1 MKLSIHQI
9 TFLFLFS
16 VVMFLHGQHLK
27 ITDNITFS
35 DIRKHYEDLPENDK
49 QALPYVN
56 VYLKKAKKENDYP
69 EILQGYH
76 DALFFSRDKLQKLK
90 YADSC
95 VSYMLKSKDQK
106 LISKAYLEKGVI
118 YYFFYKQY
126 QPALNEYLKAYE
138 YSENI
143 DDDFLR
149 YRIIYHLG
157 VVKSYLGYY
166 KDALKLFKECSVHFE
181 QLIKSKIHPN
191 LIYNNKK
198 GYLNSL
204 HQQIICY
211 RQLRDYSKCDSL
223 IQHGLSF
230 FRSSDG
236 YDLEKAYF
244 LKCLGISC
252 FRRKEYKKA
261 IQNFTLALPELKKID
276 DFTATSVSYYYM
288 GKSYEKMNEDN
299 LAGVFFIKVDSVFQK
314 EKSIIPELRDN
325 YESLINYYHTVNIPE
340 KELYYTKQLLK
351 ADSIINK
358 DFRYLSDKIHKEYD
372 TKSLL
377 VRQKQL
383 ENKNSF
389 GLIALIILSFFVI
402 ILITIIFYRKKQEN
416 EIQRKY
422 TELEKRIID
431 QNQLPEKTAVTSCF
445 VKENKTGI
453 PDTVVN
459 DILEKLNDFEK
470 RKGFIKK
477 GLTQQELA
485 KNFNTNTSYLSQI
498 INESK
503 GKNFNTYINKLR
515 IKYITQELYHN
526 PKYLDYTVEG
536 LTQKCGISSRKNFSD
551 LFHEI
556 NGIRPT
562 DFIKQRKKELKEKA
576 NV

>member
-1 MKLSIHQI
+1 MKLLTHHI

-16 VVMFLHGQHLK
+16 AVIYIHGQNLK
-27 ITDNITFS
+27 ITDNSTFG
-35 DIRKHYEDLPENDK
+35 DIRKYYEDLPENDK

-56 VYLKKAKKENDYP
+56 VYLKKAKKENDYI
-69 EILQGYH
+69 EILQGYQ
-76 DALFFSRDKLQKLK
+76 DAIYFSRNKFQKLK
-90 YADSC
+90 YADRC
-95 VSYMLKSKDQK
+95 VSYILKSKDQK

-138 YSENI
+138 HSENI
-143 DDDFLR
+143 DDEFLR

-166 KDALKLFKECSVHFE
+166 NEALKLFKKCSAYFE
-181 QLIKSKIHPN
+181 PLTKSRIHPN
-191 LIYNNKK
+191 LIFNNRK

-211 RQLRDYSKCDSL
+211 RHLKNYSKSDSL
-223 IQHGLSF
+223 IRHGLSLLQ
-230 FRSSDG
+230 SSDG
-236 YDLEKAYF
+236 FDLEKAYF
-244 LKCLGISC
+244 IKCLGISC
-252 FRRKEYKKA
+252 FERQKYQKA
-261 IQNFTLALPELKKID
+261 IQNLDLALPELRKID
-276 DFTATSVSYYYM
+276 DFTGTSLSYYYI
-288 GKSYEKMNEDN
+288 GKSYEKMHKDN
-299 LAGVFFIKVDSVFQK
+299 LAVDFFIKVDSVFQK
-314 EKSIIPELRDN
+314 EKFIIPEVRGN
-325 YESLINYYHTVNIPE
+325 YESLINYYHKVNIPE

-358 DFRYLSDKIHKEYD
+358 DFRHLSDKIHKEYD

-377 VRQKQL
+377 GRQKEL
-383 ENKNSF
+383 ESKNSIGF
-389 GLIALIILSFFVI
+389 IVLMISSALII
-402 ILITIIFYRKKQEN
+402 ILITVLLHRKKKEK
-416 EIQRKY
+416 EIQHKY
-422 TELEKRIID
+422 TELEKRIIH
-431 QNQLPEKTAVTSCF
+431 QNRSPEKTSVLSCS
-445 VKENKTGI
+445 VKENKTGVPNAVI
-453 PDTVVN
+453 N

-485 KNFNTNTSYLSQI
+485 KSFNTNTSYLSQV

-503 GKNFNTYINKLR
+503 GRNFNRYINKLR

-526 PKYLDYTVEG
+526 PKYLDYTIEG
-536 LTQKCGISSRKNFSD
+536 LTQKCGISSRKSFSD

-562 DFIKQRKKELKEKA
+562 DFIKQRKKELEEKT
-576 NV
+576 NI

>member
-1 MKLSIHQI
+1 MKLFIHHI

-16 VVMFLHGQHLK
+16 AVIYTHGQKLK
-27 ITDNITFS
+27 IIDNTTFLN
-35 DIRKHYEDLPENDK
+35 IRKYYEDLPENDK
-49 QALPYVN
+49 QALPWVN
-56 VYLKKAKKENDYP
+56 AYLRKAKKENDYV

-76 DALFFSRDKLQKLK
+76 DALFFSRDKSQKLK

-95 VSYMLKSKDQK
+95 VSYMLKSKDK
-106 LISKAYLEKGVI
+106 NLISKAYLEKGVV

-143 DDDFLR
+143 NDDFLR

-166 KDALKLFKECSVHFE
+166 NDALKLFKECLAHFE
-181 QLIKSKIHPN
+181 PLTKAKIHPN
-191 LIYNNKK
+191 LIFNNKK

-211 RQLRDYSKCDSL
+211 MQLKDYSKSDSL
-223 IQHGLSF
+223 IRHGLSF
-230 FRSSDG
+230 LQSSDE

-252 FRRKEYKKA
+252 FRKQEYQKA
-261 IQNFTLALPELKKID
+261 IQSLNLALPQLKKIN
-276 DFTATSVSYYYM
+276 DFTGTSVSYYYI
-288 GKSYEKMNEDN
+288 GKSYEKMNKDN
-299 LAGVFFIKVDSVFQK
+299 PAVVFFIKVDSIFQK
-314 EKSIIPELRDN
+314 EKSIIPELRGN
-325 YESLINYYHTVNIPE
+325 YESLINYYHKVNIPE

-377 VRQKQL
+377 IRQKQL
-383 ENKNSF
+383 ESKNS
-389 GLIALIILSFFVI
+389 ISLIILMISSVLI
-402 ILITIIFYRKKQEN
+402 ISLITVILYRKKKEK
-416 EIQRKY
+416 EIHRKY
-422 TELEKRIID
+422 IELEKRIID
-431 QNQLPEKTAVTSCF
+431 SKRSPEKTTVISCS
-445 VKENKTGI
+445 VKENKTGV
-453 PDTVVN
+453 PDAVIN

-485 KNFNTNTSYLSQI
+485 KNFNTNTSYLSQV

-526 PKYLDYTVEG
+526 PKCLDYTVEG
-536 LTQKCGISSRKNFSD
+536 LTQKCGISSRKSFSD
-551 LFHEI
+551 LFYEI

-562 DFIKQRKKELKEKA
+562 DFIKQRKKEREEKA

>member
-1 MKLSIHQI
+1 LKLFTHQI
-9 TFLFLFS
+9 SILFLFFAVMS
-16 VVMFLHGQHLK
+16 VHGQNLK
-27 ITDNITFS
+27 ITDYSTFLN
-35 DIRKHYEDLPENDK
+35 IRKYYEDLPENDNH
-49 QALPYVN
+49 ALPYVN
-56 VYLKKAKKENDYP
+56 AYLKKAKKENDYD
-69 EILQGYH
+69 EMLQGYQ
-76 DALFFSRDKLQKLK
+76 DALFFSRDKSQKLK

-95 VSYMLKSKDQK
+95 VSYMLKSKDKK

-126 QPALNEYLKAYE
+126 QPALNQYLKAYE

-143 DDDFLR
+143 NDDFLR

-166 KDALKLFKECSVHFE
+166 SDALKLFKECSAHFE
-181 QLIKSKIHPN
+181 PLTKAKIHPN
-191 LIYNNKK
+191 LIFNNRK

-211 RQLRDYSKCDSL
+211 MQLRNYSKSDSL
-223 IQHGLSF
+223 IRHGLSF
-230 FRSSDG
+230 LQSFEG

-244 LKCLGISC
+244 LKCLGISR
-252 FRRKEYKKA
+252 FRRQEYKKA
-261 IQNFTLALPELKKID
+261 VQSFNFALPELKKID
-276 DFTATSVSYYYM
+276 DFTEVSVTYYYI
-288 GKSYEKMNEDN
+288 GKAYEKMNKEP
-299 LAGVFFIKVDSVFQK
+299 AIVFFIKVDSIFQK
-314 EKSIIPELRDN
+314 EKFIIPQLRGN
-325 YESLINYYHTVNIPE
+325 YESLINYYHKVNIPE

-351 ADSIINK
+351 ADSTINK

-372 TKSLL
+372 TKSLR

-383 ENKNSF
+383 ESNNSLGF
-389 GLIALIILSFFVI
+389 I
-402 ILITIIFYRKKQEN
+402 ILIIFFVLIIILIIVIVHRKKKEK
-416 EIQRKY
+416 EIQRRY
-422 TELEKRIID
+422 TELEKRIVD
-431 QNQLPEKTAVTSCF
+431 QNRSPEKTAVLSCS

-453 PDTVVN
+453 PNAVIS

-485 KNFNTNTSYLSQI
+485 KNFNTNTSYLSQV

-526 PKYLDYTVEG
+526 PKYLDYTIEG
-536 LTQKCGISSRKNFSD
+536 LTQKCGISSRKSFSD

-562 DFIKQRKKELKEKA
+562 DFIKQRKKELQENA
-576 NV
+576 DA